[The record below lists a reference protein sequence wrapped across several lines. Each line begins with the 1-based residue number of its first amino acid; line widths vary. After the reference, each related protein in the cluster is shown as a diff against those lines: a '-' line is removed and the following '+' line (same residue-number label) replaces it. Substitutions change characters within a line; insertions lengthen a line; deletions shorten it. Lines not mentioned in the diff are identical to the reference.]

1 VPDGL
6 DPYPKSKTLAER
18 AAWDFVA
25 GPEGR
30 GVELATVE
38 PGLVL
43 GPLLHA
49 RANVSVEIIRL
60 LLTRAMPAVPR
71 LGFTVVDARDV
82 AALHRLA
89 MTTPA
94 AAGNRYVAGGQ
105 PRWLGEIAA
114 VVAREYGPRGYRV
127 PTRAMPGRL
136 LRAAARVDRR
146 LRSGL
151 PLLDVPALVSSAK
164 AEGELGWTA
173 RPADEAILAAAESL
187 VSFGLVPRPRRGGG

>member
-1 VPDGL
+1 MEL
-6 DPYPKSKTLAER
+6 
-18 AAWDFVA
+18 VA
-25 GPEGR
+25 
-30 GVELATVE
+30 VE

-49 RANVSVEIIRL
+49 RANVSVEIVRL

-71 LGFTVVDARDV
+71 LGFTVVDVRDV

-94 AAGNRYVAGGQ
+94 AAGNRYIAGGE
-105 PRWLGEIAA
+105 PLWLGEIAA

-127 PTRAMPGRL
+127 PTQPMPGRL
-136 LRAAARVDRR
+136 LRAVALVDRR

-164 AEGELGWTA
+164 AERELGWA
-173 RPADEAILAAAESL
+173 PRPGKEAILAAAESL
-187 VSFGLVPRPRRGGG
+187 ARFDLVPSRG